1 MRGQV
6 YQIFK
11 KEIKFENPVQE
22 ILKSSLL
29 KVSQDHGK
37 SLIYSTLNSIEIEN
51 HSDGLDQLSSIVKE
65 DTVSNKQ
72 SSCT

>member
-22 ILKSSLL
+22 ILKSSRL

-72 SSCT
+72 SSYT